1 MGVETMAANAET
13 EETLDQS
20 TEAPLEAEMEPEEAE
35 APQENQ
41 EEGQEETRTDPGDAA
56 GEEENHTQEEAQEQE
71 KGQDVTQTQAFAHR
85 LREKMEPVE
94 RELQGLRETQSQ
106 LESLQEKLKELGY
119 TGTAQDM
126 IDQIEAGRREI
137 SVEQVRRE
145 RLEEE
150 AKQQQAI
157 QEAIKKDP
165 EYIRNQ
171 QELRVLRERESRRV
185 FEEDMATV
193 RKLNP
198 QEKAQTVQELGPDFI
213 RLRANGI
220 PADVAYKA
228 THEIQPQVEPPKDTG
243 KVKGSQSAAGAY
255 FTPEQV
261 RAMSQAE
268 VNRNLDKIEQSMKHW

>member
-1 MGVETMAANAET
+1 MEVENMAANAGM
-13 EETLDQS
+13 EESLDQS

-56 GEEENHTQEEAQEQE
+56 GEEENHTQEEAQEQDN
-71 KGQDVTQTQAFAHR
+71 GQDVTQTQAFAHR

-94 RELQGLRETQSQ
+94 RELQGLRESQSQ

-150 AKQQQAI
+150 ARQKKAI
-157 QEAIKKDP
+157 QEAIRKDP
-165 EYIRNQ
+165 EVIRQ
-171 QELRVLRERESRRV
+171 QRELQVLRERESRRV
-185 FEEDMATV
+185 FEEDLATV
-193 RKLNP
+193 RRLNP

-243 KVKGSQSAAGAY
+243 KVKGTQNAAGAY

>member
-1 MGVETMAANAET
+1 MEVETMAANAEM

-35 APQENQ
+35 APRENQ

-56 GEEENHTQEEAQEQE
+56 GEEENHTQEEAQDN
-71 KGQDVTQTQAFAHR
+71 GQDVTQTQAFAHR

-94 RELQGLRETQSQ
+94 RELQGLRESQSQ

-150 AKQQQAI
+150 ARQKQAI
-157 QEAIKKDP
+157 QEAIQKDP

-171 QELRVLRERESRRV
+171 QELQVLRERESRRL
-185 FEEDMATV
+185 FEEDLATV

-220 PADVAYKA
+220 PTDVAYKA

-243 KVKGSQSAAGAY
+243 KVNGSQSAAGAY

-268 VNRNLDKIEQSMKHW
+268 VNRNLDKIEKSMKHW

>member
-1 MGVETMAANAET
+1 MGVETMAANAEM

-20 TEAPLEAEMEPEEAE
+20 TEAPLEAEPEEAE

-41 EEGQEETRTDPGDAA
+41 EESQEETRTEPGDAA
-56 GEEENHTQEEAQEQE
+56 GEEENHTQEGAQDNGQE
-71 KGQDVTQTQAFAHR
+71 DVTQTQAFAHR
-85 LREKMEPVE
+85 LREKMAPVE

-150 AKQQQAI
+150 ARQKQAI
-157 QEAIKKDP
+157 QEAIQKDP
-165 EYIRNQ
+165 EFIRNQ

-185 FEEDMATV
+185 FEEDLTTV

-198 QEKAQTVQELGPDFI
+198 QEKAQTVQELGNDFI

>member
-1 MGVETMAANAET
+1 MKVENMAANAEM
-13 EETLDQS
+13 EETLEQS

-41 EEGQEETRTDPGDAA
+41 EEGQEETRTEPGDAA
-56 GEEENHTQEEAQEQE
+56 GEEENHTQEEVQDN
-71 KGQDVTQTQAFAHR
+71 GQDVTQTQAFAHR

-150 AKQQQAI
+150 AKQQKAI
-157 QEAIKKDP
+157 QEAIKQDP
-165 EYIRNQ
+165 EFIRNQ
-171 QELRVLRERESRRV
+171 QELKVLRERESRRV
-185 FEEDMATV
+185 FEEDLATV

-243 KVKGSQSAAGAY
+243 RVKGTQNAAGAY

>member
-1 MGVETMAANAET
+1 MEVENMAANAEM

-41 EEGQEETRTDPGDAA
+41 EEGQEETRTEPGDAA
-56 GEEENHTQEEAQEQE
+56 GEEENHTQEEAQEQDN
-71 KGQDVTQTQAFAHR
+71 GQDVTQTQAFAHR

-150 AKQQQAI
+150 ARQKKAI
-157 QEAIKKDP
+157 QEAIQKDP
-165 EYIRNQ
+165 EVIRQQ

-185 FEEDMATV
+185 FEEDLATV

>member
-1 MGVETMAANAET
+1 MGVENMAANAEM
-13 EETLDQS
+13 EESLDQS
-20 TEAPLEAEMEPEEAE
+20 TEAPLEAEMEEAE

-41 EEGQEETRTDPGDAA
+41 EESQEETRTDPGDAA
-56 GEEENHTQEEAQEQE
+56 GEEENHTQEEAQDN
-71 KGQDVTQTQAFAHR
+71 GQDVTQTQAFAHR

-94 RELQGLRETQSQ
+94 QELQGLRETQSQ

-126 IDQIEAGRREI
+126 IDQIEAGRREV

-150 AKQQQAI
+150 AKQQKAI

-198 QEKAQTVQELGPDFI
+198 QEKAQTVQELGNDFI

-268 VNRNLDKIEQSMKHW
+268 VNRNLDKIEASMKHW

>member
-1 MGVETMAANAET
+1 MEVETMAANAEM
-13 EETLDQS
+13 EESLDQS
-20 TEAPLEAEMEPEEAE
+20 TEAPLEAEMEEAE

-41 EEGQEETRTDPGDAA
+41 EESQEETRTEPGDAA
-56 GEEENHTQEEAQEQE
+56 GEEENHTQEEAQEQDN
-71 KGQDVTQTQAFAHR
+71 GQEDVTQTQAFAHR

-126 IDQIEAGRREI
+126 IDQIEAGRREV

-150 AKQQQAI
+150 ARQKQAI

-185 FEEDMATV
+185 FEEDLATV

-198 QEKAQTVQELGPDFI
+198 QEKAQTVQELGNDFI

>member
-1 MGVETMAANAET
+1 MEMETMAANAEM
-13 EETLDQS
+13 EESLDQS
-20 TEAPLEAEMEPEEAE
+20 TEAPLEAEMEPEETE

-41 EEGQEETRTDPGDAA
+41 EEGQEETRTEPGDAA
-56 GEEENHTQEEAQEQE
+56 GEKEEPKQEEVQEQNQ
-71 KGQDVTQTQAFAHR
+71 GQEDVTQTQAFAHR

-94 RELQGLRETQSQ
+94 RELAGLRETQSQ
-106 LESLQEKLKELGY
+106 LNNLQEKLKELGY

-137 SVEQVRRE
+137 TVEQVRRE

-150 AKQQQAI
+150 ARQK
-157 QEAIKKDP
+157 EALRRDP
-165 EYIRNQ
+165 DFLRQQ
-171 QELRVLRERESRRV
+171 QELEILRGRETRRS
-185 FEEDMATV
+185 FEEDLATV

-198 QEKAQTVQELGPDFI
+198 QEKAQTVQELGENFI

-228 THEIQPQVEPPKDTG
+228 THEIAPQVEPPKDTG
-243 KVKGSQSAAGAY
+243 KVRGTQNAAGAY
-255 FTPEQV
+255 FTQEQV

-268 VNRNLDKIEQSMKHW
+268 VNRNLEKIEESMKHW

>member
-1 MGVETMAANAET
+1 MDVETMAANAEM

-20 TEAPLEAEMEPEEAE
+20 TEAPLEAELEEAE

-41 EEGQEETRTDPGDAA
+41 EESQEETMTEPGDAA
-56 GEEENHTQEEAQEQE
+56 GEEENHTQEEAQDN
-71 KGQDVTQTQAFAHR
+71 GQDVTQTQAFAHR

-106 LESLQEKLKELGY
+106 LNSLQEKLKELGY
-119 TGTAQDM
+119 TGTAQNM
-126 IDQIEAGRREI
+126 IDQIEAGRREV

-150 AKQQQAI
+150 ARQQQAI

-198 QEKAQTVQELGPDFI
+198 QEKAQTVQELGNDFI

>member
-1 MGVETMAANAET
+1 MGVETMAANAEM

-20 TEAPLEAEMEPEEAE
+20 TEAPLEAEMEEAE

-41 EEGQEETRTDPGDAA
+41 EEGQEETRTEPGDAA
-56 GEEENHTQEEAQEQE
+56 GEEEEPKQEDDQEQDN
-71 KGQDVTQTQAFAHR
+71 GQEDVTQTQAFAHR

-145 RLEEE
+145 RLEAE
-150 AKQQQAI
+150 ARQKQAI
-157 QEAIKKDP
+157 QEAIQKDP
-165 EYIRNQ
+165 EFIRNQ

-185 FEEDMATV
+185 FEEDLATV

-198 QEKAQTVQELGPDFI
+198 QEKAQTVQELGNDFI

-243 KVKGSQSAAGAY
+243 RVKGSQSAAGAY

>member
-1 MGVETMAANAET
+1 MEVETMAANAEV

-20 TEAPLEAEMEPEEAE
+20 TEAPPEAEPEEAE

-41 EEGQEETRTDPGDAA
+41 EEGQEETRTEPGDAA
-56 GEEENHTQEEAQEQE
+56 GEEENHTQEEAQVG
-71 KGQDVTQTQAFAHR
+71 GQDVTQTQAFAHR

-94 RELQGLRETQSQ
+94 RELQGLRESQSQ

-150 AKQQQAI
+150 ARQKQAI

-165 EYIRNQ
+165 EFIRNQ

-185 FEEDMATV
+185 FEEDLATV

>member
-1 MGVETMAANAET
+1 MEVENMAANAEM

-20 TEAPLEAEMEPEEAE
+20 TEAPLEAEMEEAE
-35 APQENQ
+35 APRENQ
-41 EEGQEETRTDPGDAA
+41 EESQEETRTDPGDAA
-56 GEEENHTQEEAQEQE
+56 GEEENHTQEEAQDN
-71 KGQDVTQTQAFAHR
+71 GQDVTQTQAFAHR

-94 RELQGLRETQSQ
+94 QELQGLRETQSQ

-126 IDQIEAGRREI
+126 IDQIEAGRREV

-150 AKQQQAI
+150 ARQKQAI

-171 QELRVLRERESRRV
+171 QELRVLRERESRRM
-185 FEEDMATV
+185 FEEDLATV

-198 QEKAQTVQELGPDFI
+198 QEKAQTVQELGNDFI

-220 PADVAYKA
+220 PTDVAYKA

>member
-1 MGVETMAANAET
+1 MEVENMAANAEM
-13 EETLDQS
+13 EETLDES
-20 TEAPLEAEMEPEEAE
+20 TEAPLEAEMEEAE

-41 EEGQEETRTDPGDAA
+41 EETRTEPGDAA
-56 GEEENHTQEEAQEQE
+56 GEEENHTQEEAQEQDN
-71 KGQDVTQTQAFAHR
+71 GQDVTQTQAFAHR
-85 LREKMEPVE
+85 LREKMAPVE

-106 LESLQEKLKELGY
+106 LNSLQEKLKELGY

-145 RLEEE
+145 RMEEE
-150 AKQQQAI
+150 ARQKQAI

-165 EYIRNQ
+165 EVIRQ
-171 QELRVLRERESRRV
+171 QRELQVLRERESRRV
-185 FEEDMATV
+185 FEEDLATV

>member
-1 MGVETMAANAET
+1 MDVETMAANAEM
-13 EETLDQS
+13 EESLDQS
-20 TEAPLEAEMEPEEAE
+20 TEAPLEAEMEEAE

-41 EEGQEETRTDPGDAA
+41 EDSQEETRTDPGDAA
-56 GEEENHTQEEAQEQE
+56 GEEENHTQEEGQEQDN
-71 KGQDVTQTQAFAHR
+71 GQDVTQTQAFAHR

-126 IDQIEAGRREI
+126 IDQIEAGRREV

-150 AKQQQAI
+150 ARQKQAI
-157 QEAIKKDP
+157 QEAIQRDP

-198 QEKAQTVQELGPDFI
+198 QEKAQTVQELGNDFI

>member
-1 MGVETMAANAET
+1 MEVEAMAANAET

-20 TEAPLEAEMEPEEAE
+20 TEAPLEAEPEEAE

-41 EEGQEETRTDPGDAA
+41 EEGQEETRTEPGDAA
-56 GEEENHTQEEAQEQE
+56 GEEENHTQEEAQDNS
-71 KGQDVTQTQAFAHR
+71 QDVTQTQAFAHR
-85 LREKMEPVE
+85 LREKMAPVE

-150 AKQQQAI
+150 ARQKQAI
-157 QEAIKKDP
+157 QEAIQKDP
-165 EYIRNQ
+165 EFIRNQ

>member
-1 MGVETMAANAET
+1 MEVETMAANAEM

-20 TEAPLEAEMEPEEAE
+20 TEAPLEAEMEPEETE

-41 EEGQEETRTDPGDAA
+41 EESQEETRTEPGDAA
-56 GEEENHTQEEAQEQE
+56 GEEENHTQEEVQEQE
-71 KGQDVTQTQAFAHR
+71 NGQDVTQTQAFAHR

-106 LESLQEKLKELGY
+106 LNSLQEKLKELGY

-150 AKQQQAI
+150 ARQKQVI
-157 QEAIKKDP
+157 QEAIQKDP

-171 QELRVLRERESRRV
+171 QELKVLRERESRRV
-185 FEEDMATV
+185 FEEDLATV

-213 RLRANGI
+213 RLRAAGI

>member
-1 MGVETMAANAET
+1 MEVETMAANAEM
-13 EETLDQS
+13 EESLDQS
-20 TEAPLEAEMEPEEAE
+20 TEAPLEAEPEEAE

-41 EEGQEETRTDPGDAA
+41 EEGQEETRTEPGDAA
-56 GEEENHTQEEAQEQE
+56 GEEENHTQEEAQDN
-71 KGQDVTQTQAFAHR
+71 GQDVTQTQAFAHR

-126 IDQIEAGRREI
+126 IDQIEAGRREV

-150 AKQQQAI
+150 TRQKQAI

-198 QEKAQTVQELGPDFI
+198 QEKAQTVQELGNDFI

>member
-1 MGVETMAANAET
+1 MKVETMAANAET

-20 TEAPLEAEMEPEEAE
+20 TEAPLEAEMEEAE
-35 APQENQ
+35 APRENQ
-41 EEGQEETRTDPGDAA
+41 EEGQEETRTEPGDAA
-56 GEEENHTQEEAQEQE
+56 GEEENHTQEEAQDNGQE
-71 KGQDVTQTQAFAHR
+71 DVTQTQAFAHR

>member
-1 MGVETMAANAET
+1 MDVETMAANAEM
-13 EETLDQS
+13 EESLDQS
-20 TEAPLEAEMEPEEAE
+20 TEAPLEAEMEEVE

-41 EEGQEETRTDPGDAA
+41 EESQEETRTDPGDAA
-56 GEEENHTQEEAQEQE
+56 GEEENHTQEEAQDN
-71 KGQDVTQTQAFAHR
+71 GQDVTQTQAFAHR

-94 RELQGLRETQSQ
+94 QELQGLRETQSQ

-126 IDQIEAGRREI
+126 IDQIEAGRREV

-150 AKQQQAI
+150 AKQQKAI

-198 QEKAQTVQELGPDFI
+198 QEKAQTVQELGPDFM

-268 VNRNLDKIEQSMKHW
+268 VNRNLDKIEASMKHW

>member
-1 MGVETMAANAET
+1 MEVETMAANAEM
-13 EETLDQS
+13 EESLDQS
-20 TEAPLEAEMEPEEAE
+20 TEAPLEAEMEEAE
-35 APQENQ
+35 APRQDQQED
-41 EEGQEETRTDPGDAA
+41 QEETKTEPGNAA
-56 GEEENHTQEEAQEQE
+56 GEEENHTQEEVQDN
-71 KGQDVTQTQAFAHR
+71 GQDVTQTQAFAHR

-150 AKQQQAI
+150 ARQQQAI

-165 EYIRNQ
+165 EFIRNQ
-171 QELRVLRERESRRV
+171 QELKVLRERESRRV

-198 QEKAQTVQELGPDFI
+198 QEKAQTVQELGNDFI
-213 RLRANGI
+213 RLRAAGI

>member
-1 MGVETMAANAET
+1 MDVETMAANAEM

-20 TEAPLEAEMEPEEAE
+20 TEAPLEAEMEEAE

-41 EEGQEETRTDPGDAA
+41 EESQEETMTEPGDAA
-56 GEEENHTQEEAQEQE
+56 GEEENHTQEEAQDN
-71 KGQDVTQTQAFAHR
+71 GQDVTQTQAFAHR

-106 LESLQEKLKELGY
+106 LNSLQEKLKELGY
-119 TGTAQDM
+119 TGTAQNM
-126 IDQIEAGRREI
+126 IDQIEAGRREV

-150 AKQQQAI
+150 ARQQQAI

-198 QEKAQTVQELGPDFI
+198 QEKAQTVQELGNDFI

>member
-1 MGVETMAANAET
+1 MEVETMAANAET
-13 EETLDQS
+13 EENLDQS

-56 GEEENHTQEEAQEQE
+56 GEEDHTEEEAQEN
-71 KGQDVTQTQAFAHR
+71 GQDVTQTQAFAHR

-150 AKQQQAI
+150 ARQKQAI

-165 EYIRNQ
+165 EFIRNQ
-171 QELRVLRERESRRV
+171 QELKVLRERESRRV
-185 FEEDMATV
+185 FEEDLATV

-243 KVKGSQSAAGAY
+243 KVKGTQNAAGAY

>member
-1 MGVETMAANAET
+1 MKVETMAANAET
-13 EETLDQS
+13 EESLDQS
-20 TEAPLEAEMEPEEAE
+20 TEAPLEAEMEEAE

-56 GEEENHTQEEAQEQE
+56 GEEENQEEAQEQDN
-71 KGQDVTQTQAFAHR
+71 GQDVTQTQAFAHR

-150 AKQQQAI
+150 AKQKQAI
-157 QEAIKKDP
+157 QEAIRKDP
-165 EYIRNQ
+165 EVIRQQ
-171 QELRVLRERESRRV
+171 QELQVLRERESRRV
-185 FEEDMATV
+185 FEEDLATV
-193 RKLNP
+193 RRLNP

-243 KVKGSQSAAGAY
+243 KVKGTQNAAGAY

>member
-1 MGVETMAANAET
+1 MEVETMAANAEM

-20 TEAPLEAEMEPEEAE
+20 TEAPLEAEMEEAG

-41 EEGQEETRTDPGDAA
+41 EEGQEETRTEPGDAA
-56 GEEENHTQEEAQEQE
+56 GEEENHTQEEAQDN
-71 KGQDVTQTQAFAHR
+71 GQDVTRTQAFAHR

-94 RELQGLRETQSQ
+94 QELQGLRETQSQ

-145 RLEEE
+145 RLEAE
-150 AKQQQAI
+150 ARQKQAI
-157 QEAIKKDP
+157 QEAIQKDP
-165 EYIRNQ
+165 EFIRNQ

-198 QEKAQTVQELGPDFI
+198 QEKAQTVQELGNDFI

>member
-1 MGVETMAANAET
+1 MEVENMAANAEM

-20 TEAPLEAEMEPEEAE
+20 TEAPLEAEMEEAE

-41 EEGQEETRTDPGDAA
+41 EEGQEETRTEPGDAA
-56 GEEENHTQEEAQEQE
+56 GEEENHTQEEAQDN
-71 KGQDVTQTQAFAHR
+71 GQDVTQTQAFAHR

-150 AKQQQAI
+150 ARQKQAI
-157 QEAIKKDP
+157 QEAIQRDP

-185 FEEDMATV
+185 FEEDMAAV

-198 QEKAQTVQELGPDFI
+198 QEKAQTVQELGNDFI
-213 RLRANGI
+213 RLRAAGI

>member
-1 MGVETMAANAET
+1 MEVETMAANAEM

-20 TEAPLEAEMEPEEAE
+20 TEAPLEAELEEAE

-56 GEEENHTQEEAQEQE
+56 GEEENHTQEEAQDN
-71 KGQDVTQTQAFAHR
+71 GQDVTQTQAFAHR

-126 IDQIEAGRREI
+126 IDQIEAGRREV

-150 AKQQQAI
+150 ARQQQAI

-185 FEEDMATV
+185 FEEDLAAV

-198 QEKAQTVQELGPDFI
+198 QEKAQTVQELGNDFI

>member
-1 MGVETMAANAET
+1 MEVENMAANAEM

-41 EEGQEETRTDPGDAA
+41 EEGQEETRTEPGDAA
-56 GEEENHTQEEAQEQE
+56 GEEENHTQEEVQDN
-71 KGQDVTQTQAFAHR
+71 GQDVTQTQAFAHR

-106 LESLQEKLKELGY
+106 LNSLQEKLKELGY

-145 RLEEE
+145 RME
-150 AKQQQAI
+150 AEARQKQAI
-157 QEAIKKDP
+157 QEAIQKDP

-171 QELRVLRERESRRV
+171 QELRVLRERESRRL
-185 FEEDMATV
+185 FEEDLATV

-213 RLRANGI
+213 RLRAAGI
-220 PADVAYKA
+220 PTDVAYKA

-243 KVKGSQSAAGAY
+243 KVKGTQNAAGAY

>member
-1 MGVETMAANAET
+1 MEVETMAANAEM

-20 TEAPLEAEMEPEEAE
+20 TEAPLEAEMEPEGAE

-56 GEEENHTQEEAQEQE
+56 GEEENHTQEEAQDN
-71 KGQDVTQTQAFAHR
+71 GQDVTQTQAFAHR

-126 IDQIEAGRREI
+126 IDQIEAGRREV

-150 AKQQQAI
+150 ARQKQAI

>member
-1 MGVETMAANAET
+1 MEVETMAANAEM

-20 TEAPLEAEMEPEEAE
+20 TEAPLEAEMEEPE

-41 EEGQEETRTDPGDAA
+41 EETRTEPGDAA
-56 GEEENHTQEEAQEQE
+56 GEEENHTEEEAQVG
-71 KGQDVTQTQAFAHR
+71 GQDVTQTQAFAHR

-150 AKQQQAI
+150 ARQKQAI

-165 EYIRNQ
+165 EFIRNQ

-198 QEKAQTVQELGPDFI
+198 QEKAQTVQELGNDFI

-243 KVKGSQSAAGAY
+243 KVKGTQNAAGAY

>member
-1 MGVETMAANAET
+1 MEVETMAANAEM

-35 APQENQ
+35 AHQENQ
-41 EEGQEETRTDPGDAA
+41 EEGQEETRTEPGDAA
-56 GEEENHTQEEAQEQE
+56 GEEENHTEEEAQDN
-71 KGQDVTQTQAFAHR
+71 GQDVTQTQAFAHR

-126 IDQIEAGRREI
+126 IDQIEAGRREV

-150 AKQQQAI
+150 ARQKQAI

-198 QEKAQTVQELGPDFI
+198 QEKAQTVQELGNDFI

>member
-1 MGVETMAANAET
+1 MEVETMAANAEM

-20 TEAPLEAEMEPEEAE
+20 TEAPLEAEMEEAE

-56 GEEENHTQEEAQEQE
+56 GEEENQEEAQEQDN
-71 KGQDVTQTQAFAHR
+71 GQDVTQTQAFAHR

-150 AKQQQAI
+150 AKQKQAI
-157 QEAIKKDP
+157 QEAIRKDP
-165 EYIRNQ
+165 EVIRQ
-171 QELRVLRERESRRV
+171 QRELQVLRERESRRV
-185 FEEDMATV
+185 FEEDLATV
-193 RKLNP
+193 RRLNP

-243 KVKGSQSAAGAY
+243 KVKGTQNAAGAY

>member
-1 MGVETMAANAET
+1 MEVETMAANAEM

-20 TEAPLEAEMEPEEAE
+20 TEAPLEAELEEAE

-56 GEEENHTQEEAQEQE
+56 GEEENHTQEEAQDN
-71 KGQDVTQTQAFAHR
+71 GQDVTQTQAFAHR

-126 IDQIEAGRREI
+126 IDQIEAGRREV

-150 AKQQQAI
+150 ARQKQAI

-198 QEKAQTVQELGPDFI
+198 QEKAQTVQELGNDFI

>member
-1 MGVETMAANAET
+1 MEVETMAANAEM
-13 EETLDQS
+13 EESLGQS

-41 EEGQEETRTDPGDAA
+41 EEGQEETRTEPGDAA
-56 GEEENHTQEEAQEQE
+56 GEEENHTQEEAQDNGQE
-71 KGQDVTQTQAFAHR
+71 DVTQTQAFAHR

-106 LESLQEKLKELGY
+106 LNSLQEKLKELGY

-150 AKQQQAI
+150 ARQKQAI
-157 QEAIKKDP
+157 QEAIQRDP

-198 QEKAQTVQELGPDFI
+198 QEKAQTVQELGNDFI

>member
-1 MGVETMAANAET
+1 MGVENMAANAEM

-20 TEAPLEAEMEPEEAE
+20 TEAPLEAEMEEAE

-41 EEGQEETRTDPGDAA
+41 EEGQEETRTEPGDAA
-56 GEEENHTQEEAQEQE
+56 GEEENHTQEEAQVGGQE
-71 KGQDVTQTQAFAHR
+71 DVTQTQAFAHR

-150 AKQQQAI
+150 ARQKQAI

-165 EYIRNQ
+165 EFIRNQ
-171 QELRVLRERESRRV
+171 QELQL
-185 FEEDMATV
+185 TV
-193 RKLNP
+193 TLDEKNAETEAANP
-198 QEKAQTVQELGPDFI
+198 LQQQSQQG
-213 RLRANGI
+213 
-220 PADVAYKA
+220 
-228 THEIQPQVEPPKDTG
+228 QQ
-243 KVKGSQSAAGAY
+243 GSGGSGYYQWPFGS
-255 FTPEQV
+255 FF
-261 RAMSQAE
+261 
-268 VNRNLDKIEQSMKHW
+268 W

>member
-1 MGVETMAANAET
+1 MEVETMAANAEM

-20 TEAPLEAEMEPEEAE
+20 TEAPLEAEMEEAE

-41 EEGQEETRTDPGDAA
+41 EESQEETRTEPGDAA
-56 GEEENHTQEEAQEQE
+56 GEEESHTQEEAQDN
-71 KGQDVTQTQAFAHR
+71 GQDVTQTQAFAHR

-94 RELQGLRETQSQ
+94 RELQGLRERESQ

-126 IDQIEAGRREI
+126 IDQIEAGRREV

-150 AKQQQAI
+150 ARQKQAI
-157 QEAIKKDP
+157 QEAIQRDP

-171 QELRVLRERESRRV
+171 QELRVLRERESRRM
-185 FEEDMATV
+185 FEEDLAAV

-243 KVKGSQSAAGAY
+243 KVKGTQSAAGAY

-268 VNRNLDKIEQSMKHW
+268 VNRNLDKIEASMKHW

>member
-1 MGVETMAANAET
+1 MEVETMAANAEM
-13 EETLDQS
+13 EESLDQS
-20 TEAPLEAEMEPEEAE
+20 TEAPLEAEMEEAE

-41 EEGQEETRTDPGDAA
+41 EETRTEPGDAA
-56 GEEENHTQEEAQEQE
+56 GEEENHTQEEAQDN
-71 KGQDVTQTQAFAHR
+71 GQDVTQTQAFAHR

-150 AKQQQAI
+150 ARQRKAI
-157 QEAIKKDP
+157 QEAIQKDP
-165 EYIRNQ
+165 EFIRNQ
-171 QELRVLRERESRRV
+171 QELRVLRERESRRL
-185 FEEDMATV
+185 FEEDLATV

-198 QEKAQTVQELGPDFI
+198 QEKAQTVQELGNDFI

-243 KVKGSQSAAGAY
+243 KVKGTQNAAGAY

>member
-1 MGVETMAANAET
+1 MEVETMAANAEM

-20 TEAPLEAEMEPEEAE
+20 TEAPLEAEPEEAE
-35 APQENQ
+35 APRENQ
-41 EEGQEETRTDPGDAA
+41 EESQEETRTDPGDAA
-56 GEEENHTQEEAQEQE
+56 GEEENHTQEEAQDN
-71 KGQDVTQTQAFAHR
+71 GQDVTQTQAFAHR

-94 RELQGLRETQSQ
+94 QELQGLRETQSQ

-126 IDQIEAGRREI
+126 IDQIEAGRREV

-150 AKQQQAI
+150 ARQKQAI

-171 QELRVLRERESRRV
+171 QELRVLRERESRRM
-185 FEEDMATV
+185 FEEDLATV

-198 QEKAQTVQELGPDFI
+198 QEKAQTVQELGNDFI

-220 PADVAYKA
+220 PTDVAYKA